1 MRITSI
7 DSKAWVEI
15 TPGNSEFSFSIE
27 CMADRGQSL
36 FHGKSTDFHF
46 LNIEEFIS
54 DLNKFILDRNISPKL
69 NGIYGPCLEFYRSKN
84 QTTAVM
90 AHFSVGDDS
99 SAYSENVEFK
109 TTGTF
114 EINSEFLNDY
124 LSGFKELIKT

>member
-15 TPGNSEFSFSIE
+15 VPGNSEFSFSIE

-36 FHGKSTDFHF
+36 FHGRNADFHF
-46 LNIEEFIS
+46 LNIEEFVS
-54 DLNKFILDRNISPKL
+54 NLNTFILDRSISPTL
-69 NGIYGPCLEFYRSKN
+69 NGTYGPCLAFYRSKK

-90 AHFSVGDDS
+90 VHFSVGDDS

-109 TTGTF
+109 TTVTF
-114 EINSEFLNDY
+114 EIDGEFLNEY
-124 LSGFKELIKT
+124 LRGFRELIKT